1 MWRKRVSYTVVKW
14 VTWKVS
20 NPFSANFIT
29 LATLKSLWNNVT
41 LKYDQP
47 QKFPLYK
54 VKRFG
59 DYVTAN
65 YMIPENCIFFNFQA
79 FGFSELSFFYI
90 LHELTHPKFI
100 VSNMHL
106 KLWKRK
112 DHWLVKS
119 LCNILIWHI
128 SGPYTQFH
136 MFYFSCLQ
144 YDNA

>member
-1 MWRKRVSYTVVKW
+1 MWSKRVSYTVVKW

-41 LKYDQP
+41 VKYDQP

-54 VKRFG
+54 VKRLG

-79 FGFSELSFFYI
+79 FGFSELSFFI
-90 LHELTHPKFI
+90 
-100 VSNMHL
+100 
-106 KLWKRK
+106 
-112 DHWLVKS
+112 
-119 LCNILIWHI
+119 
-128 SGPYTQFH
+128 
-136 MFYFSCLQ
+136 FYM
-144 YDNA
+144 N